1 MRARQQKPKGAS
13 GLEQLPTGGAR
24 IDTRGRGERL
34 GNPVALIALVVLALT
49 AGPRSA
55 QAATAASLV
64 PFARLAPFGQ
74 LYIYPKDGA
83 SYSQQ
88 ATDYYECAVWAVKQ
102 TGFDPTLENGG
113 VPPDVAPA
121 RQVQYLRAEATCL
134 ETRGYAVKIVRA
146 AS

>member
-1 MRARQQKPKGAS
+1 MRARQQKPKNAS
-13 GLEQLPTGGAR
+13 GLEQLLQESRPAAGKSDCGVHDEAR
-24 IDTRGRGERL
+24 EMIRAAT
-34 GNPVALIALVVLALT
+34 ALIALVVLALT
-49 AGPRSA
+49 AGPGSA
-55 QAATAASLV
+55 QAATPAS
-64 PFARLAPFGQ
+64 FGE

-88 ATDYYECAVWAVKQ
+88 ATDYYECDIWAVKQ

-134 ETRGYAVKIVRA
+134 ETRGYTVKMMRA